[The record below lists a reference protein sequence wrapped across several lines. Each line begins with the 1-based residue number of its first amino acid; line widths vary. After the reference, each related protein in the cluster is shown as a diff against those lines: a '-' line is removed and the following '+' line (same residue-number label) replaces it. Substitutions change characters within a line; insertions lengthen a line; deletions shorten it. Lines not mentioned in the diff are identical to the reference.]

1 MTVPA
6 DLGPGDGLPETAP
19 ETATEPA
26 PETATKPA
34 PEIAT
39 ELDFAPRSVAD
50 TALPAREIH
59 VWAVALDPAPAIV
72 ERLTKSLAA
81 DEWERARRFRFE
93 RHRRRY
99 LVGRGALRA
108 LLGGYLG
115 IAPGEVAFSYGPR
128 GKPFLAGPAATAS
141 ALSFNLSNSHEL
153 ALVGFLRGPEIG
165 VDVEFMKP
173 MPDLEQIAERF
184 FSESERLALR
194 GLPAPQK
201 PEGFFNCWTRK
212 EAYLK
217 AVGEGLAAPLD
228 SFDVTLLP
236 GEPPRMLTLKGDA
249 ERAARWF
256 FRCFRPE
263 RDYIGALAVE
273 GIAGALGAAD
283 VDAGA
288 RREASRGAEEQAGG
302 AGGGWPVR
310 TFRFLPDGPGPN

>member
-1 MTVPA
+1 M
-6 DLGPGDGLPETAP
+6 TAP
-19 ETATEPA
+19 GNSRQSGQSGASGE
-26 PETATKPA
+26 
-34 PEIAT
+34 
-39 ELDFAPRSVAD
+39 DFPPRSGANLSVSSG
-50 TALPAREIH
+50 EIH
-59 VWAVALDPAPAIV
+59 LWAVALDPAPEVV
-72 ERLTKSLAA
+72 ERLTRGIAP

-128 GKPFLAGPAATAS
+128 GKPFLAGRLATAS
-141 ALSFNLSNSHEL
+141 GLSFNLSNSYEL

-165 VDVEFMKP
+165 VDVEFLKP

-184 FSESERLALR
+184 FSESERAALR
-194 GLPAPQK
+194 RLPAPQR

-228 SFDVTLLP
+228 SFAVTLAP
-236 GEPPRMLTLKGDA
+236 GEAPRMLTLKGDA

-263 RDYIGALAVE
+263 RDYIGALAVD
-273 GIAGALGAAD
+273 GIAGGEEPAAATEAA
-283 VDAGA
+283 AGA
-288 RREASRGAEEQAGG
+288 SGA
-302 AGGGWPVR
+302 WRVK
-310 TFRFLPDGPGPN
+310 TFRFRPDDLADSR

>member
-1 MTVPA
+1 VTAPA
-6 DLGPGDGLPETAP
+6 DSEPGPKPHDDVPEEAF
-19 ETATEPA
+19 EPRA
-26 PETATKPA
+26 AVS
-34 PEIAT
+34 
-39 ELDFAPRSVAD
+39 L
-50 TALPAREIH
+50 ALPSGEIQL
-59 VWAVALDPAPAIV
+59 WAVALDPVPEVV
-72 ERLTKSLAA
+72 ERLGLSLSP

-99 LVGRGALRA
+99 VVGRGALRA

-115 IAPGEVAFSYGPR
+115 VAPREVAFSYGPR

-141 ALSFNLSNSHEL
+141 GLSFNLSNSHEL

-165 VDVEFMKP
+165 VDVEFLKP

-184 FSESERLALR
+184 FSESERVALR
-194 GLPAPQK
+194 RLPAPQK

-236 GEPPRMLTLKGDA
+236 GDPPRMLTLKGDA
-249 ERAARWF
+249 DRAARWLL
-256 FRCFRPE
+256 RCFRPE

-273 GIAGALGAAD
+273 GIAVAAEAAG
-283 VDAGA
+283 VDW
-288 RREASRGAEEQAGG
+288 R
-302 AGGGWPVR
+302 VK
-310 TFRFLPDGPGPN
+310 TFRFLADNPI